1 MATERTNNLL
11 PALGSSDALDAH
23 DRPNNASVQVAPAGE
38 GSDVLAPQALFSSSP
53 TRGSLDFL
61 STVAMAP
68 GGDNTD
74 FDLVV
79 IGAGSA
85 AFAAA
90 IRATEGGYRVALV
103 EDGIIGGTCV
113 NVGCVPSKALLR
125 AAELA
130 WEAGHHPFTGLRTTS
145 HPVDLATLV
154 ARKNEL
160 VDSLRQHKYQ
170 DLLADY
176 GITLIRGRGR
186 FKDPSTLDVNGES
199 VSAQR
204 FLVATGAVPTKPPI
218 PGLSESG
225 FLTSDTALNLTQV
238 PKRLAVIGANSIGLE
253 LGQFFIHV
261 GSIVT
266 FIDIAD
272 RIAYLEEPEVSRALC
287 EILTDQGATIHTS
300 SEVLEVYSQ
309 DGAKVLKV
317 SVAGHDVLIESD
329 EILLATGRL
338 PDTADL
344 DLHLAKVKIDS
355 RGAIVV
361 NEQLCTSNPIVFA
374 AGDVTGGPQFVYVAA
389 YEGTLAVDN
398 ALFGQ
403 SKSLDLRALPKVT
416 FTAPQLA
423 SVGITEEQARS
434 LGIDVE
440 ISVLSLEAV
449 PRALVNRDTRGIA
462 KLVAD
467 AATGK
472 LLGASLLADGAGDVI
487 EAAVLA
493 IKYGITADELAGTFH
508 PYLTMAE
515 SIKLA
520 AQTFRR
526 DVNRLSC
533 CAP

>member
-1 MATERTNNLL
+1 MADERTSKVLSV
-11 PALGSSDALDAH
+11 LGSSDAPDSPDRRTDA
-23 DRPNNASVQVAPAGE
+23 DMQVAPSAE
-38 GSDVLAPQALFSSSP
+38 ESKVAPLEVLFSSSP
-53 TRGSLDFL
+53 ISGSSEFP
-61 STVAMAP
+61 SATAISP
-68 GGDNTD
+68 SGGTD

-103 EDGIIGGTCV
+103 EDGVLGGTCV

-130 WEAGHHPFTGLRTTS
+130 WEAGHHPFTGLRTS
-145 HPVDLATLV
+145 SGPVDLAVLV

-160 VDSLRQHKYQ
+160 VDSLRKHKYQ

-186 FKDPSTLDVNGES
+186 FSDPSTLDVNGRS

-204 FLVATGAVPTKPPI
+204 FLIATGALPAKPRI

-225 FLTSDTALNLTQV
+225 FVTSDEALNLTQV
-238 PKRLAVIGANSIGLE
+238 PKRLVVIGANSIGLE

-261 GSIVT
+261 GSHVT
-266 FIDIAD
+266 FVEIAD
-272 RIAYLEEPEVSRALC
+272 RIAHLEEPEVSRALG
-287 EILTDQGATIHTS
+287 EILAEQGATIYTS
-300 SEVLEVYSQ
+300 SEVLEVRSQ
-309 DGAKVLKV
+309 DGAKVLKINA
-317 SVAGHDVLIESD
+317 AGQEVLIEAD
-329 EILLATGRL
+329 EILVATGRL
-338 PDTADL
+338 PNTGDL
-344 DLHLAKVKIDS
+344 GLELAEVKVDAH
-355 RGAIVV
+355 GAISVD
-361 NEQLCTSNPIVFA
+361 EHMCTSNPAVFA
-374 AGDVTGGPQFVYVAA
+374 AGDVTGGPQFVYVSA

-398 ALFGQ
+398 ALLGQ
-403 SKSLDLRALPKVT
+403 SKPLDLRALPKVI
-416 FTAPQLA
+416 FTAPQVA
-423 SVGITEEQARS
+423 SVGITEAQARS

-440 ISVLSLEAV
+440 VSVLPLEAV
-449 PRALVNRDTRGIA
+449 PRALVNQDTRGIA

-472 LLGASLLADGAGDVI
+472 LLGASLLAAGAGDVI

-533 CAP
+533 CAV